1 MTWFNPNLLPESAD
15 PEGSTRYENVTIIHM
30 IVPCR
35 DSGTTMQLL
44 NDDQLF
50 VIYDCSPE
58 YSKTSYECF
67 RGTVLEDANGSYS
80 WWRSIDQKG
89 DDNNE
94 DSD

>member
-58 YSKTSYECF
+58 YSKTALNTYK
-67 RGTVLEDANGSYS
+67 GTVIAESNGSYS
-80 WWRSIDQKG
+80 WWKSITK
-89 DDNNE
+89 E
-94 DSD
+94 K